1 MLFAYQL
8 DKESLCKDIRD
19 EKDIKQ
25 AAFEANKNKPVESPS
40 MDDNEEEKVGFS
52 EFKEAKTFEDP
63 APIKMNDRSLD

>member
-1 MLFAYQL
+1 
-8 DKESLCKDIRD
+8 
-19 EKDIKQ
+19 
-25 AAFEANKNKPVESPS
+25 